1 MKSRA
6 IVRESAL
13 YVFLVL
19 TVVVVSL
26 PLVWVIGGAFKTES
40 EFLLNPGAWLPESF
54 TNFENFVTLFGE
66 KAFAPYM
73 VNSFIVAGVAVV
85 ANILFGSMAGFA
97 LAKYSFPGRQAVF
110 VMAIVAM
117 TIPSVAL
124 FVPQFLV
131 IVQLGLVNSL
141 AGIVAPILAMPI
153 SVFIMRQYSYSVPDE
168 VLEAARMDGA
178 SEGRVFLQVYL
189 PLVGPAIA
197 TVAIMTFLYAW
208 NIFLWPLV
216 VAQSSDVYT
225 APVGLAIASQAPNR
239 TDYGVLL
246 AGALVVLLP
255 VFVLFLFLQRYFIR
269 GAATTGLK

>member
-1 MKSRA
+1 MKQQA
-6 IVRESAL
+6 IAREAFL
-13 YVFLVL
+13 YLFLVVAVIL
-19 TVVVVSL
+19 VSL
-26 PLVWVIGGAFKTES
+26 PLVWVVGGAFKTES
-40 EFLLNPGAWLPESF
+40 EFLLDPGAWFPASF
-54 TNFENFVTLFGE
+54 ANLQNFLTLFVE
-66 KAFAPYM
+66 RNFAPYM
-73 VNSFIVAGVAVV
+73 WNSVIVSSVAVL
-85 ANILFGSMAGFA
+85 ANIVFGSMAGFA
-97 LAKYSFPGRQAVF
+97 LAKYSFRGRQAVF
-110 VMAIVAM
+110 VMAIAAM

-131 IVQLGLVNSL
+131 IVQLGLVNTL

-168 VLEAARMDGA
+168 VLEAARVDGA
-178 SEGRVFLQVYL
+178 NELRVFVQVYL

-197 TVAIMTFLYAW
+197 TVAIMAFLYSW

-246 AGALVVLLP
+246 AGAIVVLLP
-255 VFVLFLFLQRYFIR
+255 VLILFLFLQRYFIR
-269 GAATTGLK
+269 GAATSGLK